1 MGLDEGKTNKLA
13 ETASHLES
21 KVLSLLPRVLSDCI
35 TEPRWWQEEL
45 QGLHVMAGL
54 SELSLPDSLDG
65 YKRVDTA
72 ESAQWRWKGH
82 ALIHESSIVH
92 KGVNFF
98 GPVLIGPDCEI
109 GPNTTIYGPTV
120 VESGSYLGPGA
131 EIRRCLLLAGAE
143 VAHTS
148 YVGHSVLGR
157 RVRLGAFFCAA
168 VRNLRRGTVHMMS
181 EGALVDTGEVT
192 IGCVI
197 ADGIETGVRATI
209 MPGRRIVE
217 TPMVPANALVM
228 KNC

>member
-1 MGLDEGKTNKLA
+1 MNKLT
-13 ETASHLES
+13 ETASRLGS
-21 KVLSLLPRVLSDCI
+21 TVLSLLPCVLRDCI
-35 TEPRWWQEEL
+35 TEPRWWQDEL

-54 SELSLPDSLDG
+54 SELSLPDSLKG

-72 ESAQWRWKGH
+72 ESVQWRWKGH
-82 ALIHESSIVH
+82 TLVHESSIVH
-92 KGVNFF
+92 RGVNFF

-109 GPNTTIYGPTV
+109 GPNATVYGPTV

-157 RVRLGAFFCAA
+157 KVRLGAFFCAA
-168 VRNLRRGTVHMMS
+168 VRNLHRGTVHMMS

-197 ADGIETGVRATI
+197 ADGIETGVRATV

-217 TPMVPANALVM
+217 TPVVPANALVM
-228 KNC
+228 KNS

>member
-1 MGLDEGKTNKLA
+1 MSKL
-13 ETASHLES
+13 TES
-21 KVLSLLPRVLSDCI
+21 RLGSAVLSLLPRVLCDCI
-35 TEPRWWQEEL
+35 TEPRWWQDEL
-45 QGLHVMAGL
+45 EGLHVMAGL
-54 SELSLPDSLDG
+54 SELALPDRLEG

-72 ESAQWRWKGH
+72 ESVQWRWKGH
-82 ALIHESSIVH
+82 ALVHESSIVH
-92 KGVNFF
+92 RGVNFF
-98 GPVLIGPDCEI
+98 GPVLIGPDCEL
-109 GPNTTIYGPTV
+109 GPNATVYGPTV

-157 RVRLGAFFCAA
+157 KVRLGAFFCAA

-197 ADGIETGVRATI
+197 ADGIETGVRATV

-217 TPMVPANALVM
+217 TPVVPANTLVM